1 MRKHVTANVSWV
13 GYVDWELESFHWP
26 DSMATYLTGDNVLFS
41 MDAFGQHI
49 SVEELFA
56 DKADR
61 CDIWHEAE
69 KYYANILNP
78 FSAMVGP
85 KLREI
90 VGLDLPIDMIAP
102 AHGGIWRGDDVV
114 KVLGKYAEWADAY
127 QEDQVTIAYDTMWNG
142 TERIAHAIAGEIHR
156 QSPDTVV
163 KVFNIARSDKNE
175 VMLKVFKSKALC
187 VGSPTAVN
195 DMLSSVA
202 GWMAFLRSLKFK
214 GKRAAAF
221 GCYGWS
227 GEAVKKIQD
236 GLAAAGFDVAEQS
249 VRSLWNPDEDDLA
262 KVPALVEALLA

>member
-1 MRKHVTANVSWV
+1 M
-13 GYVDWELESFHWP
+13 
-26 DSMATYLTGDNVLFS
+26 
-41 MDAFGQHI
+41 
-49 SVEELFA
+49 
-56 DKADR
+56 
-61 CDIWHEAE
+61 
-69 KYYANILNP
+69 
-78 FSAMVGP
+78 
-85 KLREI
+85 
-90 VGLDLPIDMIAP
+90 
-102 AHGGIWRGDDVV
+102 
-114 KVLGKYAEWADAY
+114 
-127 QEDQVTIAYDTMWNG
+127 TIAYDTMWNG
-142 TERIAHAIAGEIHR
+142 TKRIAHAIAGEIHR

-175 VMLKVFKSKALC
+175 VMLEVFKSKALC